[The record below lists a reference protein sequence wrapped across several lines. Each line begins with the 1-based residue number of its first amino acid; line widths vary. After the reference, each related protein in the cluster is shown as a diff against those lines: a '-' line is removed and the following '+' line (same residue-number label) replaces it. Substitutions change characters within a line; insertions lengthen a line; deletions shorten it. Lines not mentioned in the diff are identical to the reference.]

1 MSLSKEF
8 GVVSSSTSGFPVAP
22 RRPSY
27 HVVRTVNNGYD
38 YSKFS
43 QVYSKVFRETREV
56 ANDKVKHWFA
66 QCEFAH
72 AKLQQAL
79 SEQMIAEC
87 YYGSSQLPIF
97 PWLTAEDVE
106 YGLGVDPADM
116 DLSHLTGETLLQT
129 GMRFITTP
137 DATAP
142 TPTTSAATTPA
153 TTAAATPATTAAA
166 TPATSTILAARKPK
180 ITVLLPRRIS
190 AGSGATATVI
200 RPIKPGKRP
209 FPRPVCQKPSKR
221 ATPSTAPTAAEDDL
235 PASTST

>member
-1 MSLSKEF
+1 MSLSGGSF
-8 GVVSSSTSGFPVAP
+8 
-22 RRPSY
+22 R
-27 HVVRTVNNGYD
+27 VVRTVNHGYD
-38 YSKFS
+38 YSQFS
-43 QVYSKVFRETREV
+43 HAYIKVFREYREV
-56 ANDKVKHWFA
+56 AYDKVNHLFA
-66 QCEFAH
+66 KCQADY
-72 AKLQQAL
+72 AKLQQAM

-97 PWLTAEDVE
+97 PCLTAEDVE

-153 TTAAATPATTAAA
+153 TTAAATPAT
-166 TPATSTILAARKPK
+166 STILAARKPK

-190 AGSGATATVI
+190 AGSGATATVT
-200 RPIKPGKRP
+200 RPTRPVKRP
-209 FPRPVCQKPSKR
+209 YPRPVCVKPSMKAPAPF
-221 ATPSTAPTAAEDDL
+221 ATGEDDYPDL
-235 PASTST
+235 LASTSG

>member
-8 GVVSSSTSGFPVAP
+8 GQVSSSTSGYPVAS
-22 RRPSY
+22 RRPSFR
-27 HVVRTVNNGYD
+27 VVRTVNHGYD
-38 YSKFS
+38 YSQFS
-43 QVYSKVFRETREV
+43 QAYIKVFREKREV
-56 ANDKVKHWFA
+56 ANDKVKHLFA
-66 QCEFAH
+66 KCQVDY
-72 AKLQQAL
+72 AKLQQAM

-97 PWLTAEDVE
+97 PCLTAEDVE

-153 TTAAATPATTAAA
+153 TTAAATPAT
-166 TPATSTILAARKPK
+166 STILAARKPK

-209 FPRPVCQKPSKR
+209 CPRPVCRNPSKR
-221 ATPSTAPTAAEDDL
+221 DTPSTAPTAAEDDL
-235 PASTST
+235 PTSTST